1 MENLWIFVAL
11 LAVHWFGDF
20 ALQTH
25 WQASNK
31 SKRWDALA
39 QHVITYTTA
48 IGLAAPILFPGP
60 FLHEP
65 WRLVLFVGGN
75 GILHFATDYVTSRIS
90 SKLFMGQ
97 FETLELYPLNRVA
110 MKQPF
115 NPHNFFVMI
124 GFDQLIHHITLAATM
139 TWLLSNGR

>member
-1 MENLWIFVAL
+1 MPPLAAYIAL
-11 LAVHWFGDF
+11 LVTHWVADFG
-20 ALQTH
+20 LQTH

-31 SKRWDALA
+31 NKNNVALSR
-39 QHVITYTTA
+39 HVFIYT
-48 IGLAAPILFPGP
+48 GCLAAVSYPLPAWPGHAP
-60 FLHEP
+60 QWL
-65 WRLVLFVGGN
+65 LFVAGN

-124 GFDQLIHHITLAATM
+124 GFDQLIHQVTLAATM
-139 TWLLSNGR
+139 WLAFYR